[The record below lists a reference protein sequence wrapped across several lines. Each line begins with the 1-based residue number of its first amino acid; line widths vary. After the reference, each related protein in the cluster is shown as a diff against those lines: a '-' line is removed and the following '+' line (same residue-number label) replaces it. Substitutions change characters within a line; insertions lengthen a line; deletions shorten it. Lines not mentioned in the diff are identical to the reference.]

1 MKKGSKAWEKM
12 VTHARV
18 CSLEGKPELKSYP
31 VAQTNVVLIFDCV
44 NSLVGAW
51 FGGSY
56 IASDSLSSAQQVHVL
71 VSNIVHST
79 IAATMLRTVL
89 IPTSCAYL
97 LQVIVDKLKGEA
109 YQLLD
114 QLPFDYIMEGG
125 FPILNPMNAN
135 ADYRG

>member
-12 VTHARV
+12 VTHARD

-51 FGGSY
+51 FGDSY

-79 IAATMLRTVL
+79 IAATMLRNQ
-89 IPTSCAYL
+89 YL
-97 LQVIVDKLKGEA
+97 GMRNSYCFQ
-109 YQLLD
+109 
-114 QLPFDYIMEGG
+114 
-125 FPILNPMNAN
+125 N
-135 ADYRG
+135 